1 MTEGEHTLCFS
12 TFPSFFF
19 AELYCAAR
27 RQAVSDAL
35 PPLCRQKEKKC
46 RFPVPCPADRYLFC
60 ADPRDKTNLKICFPA
75 GGALRFHGFRASYNP
90 RNPEELDTLG
100 GVCRPYTILN
110 WGAPSHDTGHGT
122 RNRKKKGRDERFLQQ
137 NPLLVVVHV
146 SARRNQS
153 RGLHRQ

>member
-35 PPLCRQKEKKC
+35 PPLCRQKKKKC
-46 RFPVPCPADRYLFC
+46 PFPVPCPADRYLFC

-110 WGAPSHDTGHGT
+110 WGPPSHTTLGTGRERRKAGASIFCNKT
-122 RNRKKKGRDERFLQQ
+122 R
-137 NPLLVVVHV
+137 
-146 SARRNQS
+146 S
-153 RGLHRQ
+153 